1 MFVWEPGLKNE
12 NWAGRFAACVTTGNV
27 AQQSPDHGTR
37 YALQVVWVFP
47 EVAVCLDCGVA
58 EFSVPKTE
66 LRQLEQGDSAVSG

>member
-1 MFVWEPGLKNE
+1 MGIHFLEMKNID
-12 NWAGRFAACVTTGNV
+12 N
-27 AQQSPDHGTR
+27 P
-37 YALQVVWVFP
+37 VVRVFP

>member
-1 MFVWEPGLKNE
+1 MPCKSCGSDNQKKFSAEMSMHFSGLQNIDK
-12 NWAGRFAACVTTGNV
+12 
-27 AQQSPDHGTR
+27 P
-37 YALQVVWVFP
+37 VVWVFP

>member
-1 MFVWEPGLKNE
+1 MHFSGLQNIDK
-12 NWAGRFAACVTTGNV
+12 
-27 AQQSPDHGTR
+27 P
-37 YALQVVWVFP
+37 VVWVFP